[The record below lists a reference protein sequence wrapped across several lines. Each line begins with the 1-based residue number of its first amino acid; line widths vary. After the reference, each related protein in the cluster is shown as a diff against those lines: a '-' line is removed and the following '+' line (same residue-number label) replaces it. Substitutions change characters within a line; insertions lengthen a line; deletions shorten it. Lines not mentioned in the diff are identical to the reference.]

1 MGLQVKN
8 SNPCVLL
15 VFASILIIP
24 ENNPGYSMKEMTL
37 AGRPEPYG

>member
-8 SNPCVLL
+8 LNPCILL
-15 VFASILIIP
+15 VFASSLIIP
-24 ENNPGYSMKEMTL
+24 EDNPGYSMKEMTL